1 MELTA
6 QVFLEPREF
15 RKSLIGG
22 LRAHWEPE
30 GRKLELRRG
39 STVASFSGVPY
50 DVVSAIV
57 DDNGNIRI
65 EPVSL
70 PQNDVYFAAW
80 LCGFKRKKCLSLT
93 DYLEAKSELE
103 TTVEYGMGN
112 GDIRFCFRIDDNP
125 RVPGTKCASRACAYI
140 DPDHCLTDE
149 ELEMMLAHMQGY
161 ITREWAAKAFRERGY
176 RITAAQ
182 IRGGKGQKNDQ

>member
-6 QVFLEPREF
+6 QIFLEPREF
-15 RKSLIGG
+15 RKALIGG
-22 LRAHWEPE
+22 LRAHWEPDV
-30 GRKLELRRG
+30 RKLELRRG
-39 STVASFSGVPY
+39 NTVATFSGVPY
-50 DVVSAIV
+50 EVASIIV
-57 DDNGNIRI
+57 DDNDNIRI

-93 DYLEAKSELE
+93 DYLEEKSKLE
-103 TTVEYGMGN
+103 TAVEYSMGN
-112 GDIRFCFRIDDNP
+112 GDIRFAYQIGENP

-161 ITREWAAKAFRERGY
+161 ITRAWAAKALRERGY

-182 IRGGKGQKNDQ
+182 IRGGKGLKDDQ